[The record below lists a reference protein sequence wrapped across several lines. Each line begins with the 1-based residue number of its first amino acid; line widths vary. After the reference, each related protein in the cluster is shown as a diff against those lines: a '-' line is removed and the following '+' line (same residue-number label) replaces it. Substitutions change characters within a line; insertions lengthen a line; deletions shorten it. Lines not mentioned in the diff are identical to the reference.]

1 MLKPIEH
8 SLLIGLIPFVMILLG
23 GLIAVFF
30 RLAKSL
36 QSTVLHFA
44 AGVVFS
50 VVVVELLPN
59 VIRIH
64 RPLQIISG
72 FVAGLILML
81 VIKSI
86 IKKLESKREQTIEG
100 SFPATIFVGIA
111 IDIFIDGLLVG
122 IAFSVGNKE
131 GLLLTLAIGVELFS
145 LGLATAT
152 AFRKRSLNK
161 LKTFMYVALLGL
173 VFFLSLALGLTLLHN
188 INDTALEFILS
199 FGISALL
206 FLVVEEL
213 LIEAHEIKETPWQTS
228 AFFVGFLIFLIMGM
242 YI

>member
-1 MLKPIEH
+1 MLISIGH
-8 SLLIGLIPFVMILLG
+8 SLLIGLVPFCMILLG

-30 RLAKSL
+30 RLAKAI

-50 VVVVELLPN
+50 VLAVELLPD

-64 RPLQIISG
+64 RPFQIISG
-72 FVAGLILML
+72 FVVGVILML

-86 IKKLESKREQTIEG
+86 IKKLASKTEG
-100 SFPATIFVGIA
+100 TGKNNFPASLFVGIG

-131 GLLLTLAIGVELFS
+131 GLLLTLAIGIELFS

-152 AFRKRSLNK
+152 AFRKKSISK
-161 LKTFMYVALLGL
+161 LKTFMYVALLGF
-173 VFFLSLALGLTLLHN
+173 VFFLSLVLGLTLLHN

-213 LIEAHEIKETPWQTS
+213 LTETHEIKESPWQTS
-228 AFFVGFLIFLIMGM
+228 AFFGGFLIFLIMGM
-242 YI
+242 YL

>member
-1 MLKPIEH
+1 MLKSIEH
-8 SLLIGLIPFVMILLG
+8 SLLIGLIPLSLVLLG
-23 GLIAVFF
+23 GLAAIFF
-30 RLAKSL
+30 RLGKGV

-50 VVVVELLPN
+50 VVAVELLPDI
-59 VIRIH
+59 IRIH
-64 RPLQIISG
+64 RPIQIITG
-72 FVAGLILML
+72 FVVGVILML
-81 VIKSI
+81 VIKSV
-86 IKKLESKREQTIEG
+86 IKKLESKTEG
-100 SFPATIFVGIA
+100 TGKSKFTATLFVGIA

-122 IAFSVGNKE
+122 IAFSVGSKE
-131 GLLLTLAIGVELFS
+131 GLLLTLAIGIELFS

-152 AFRKRSLNK
+152 AFRNK
-161 LKTFMYVALLGL
+161 FISKFKTFLYVALLGL

-213 LIEAHEIKETPWQTS
+213 LTDAHEIKESPWKTS
-228 AFFVGFLIFLIMGM
+228 AFFGGFLIFLIMGM
-242 YI
+242 YL